1 LNHACQF
8 SILRRDIESERRP
21 DMKYLI
27 YIVLAI
33 MILIPPLQAIS
44 KSSAEAATIPTIS
57 IVSVV
62 ADQSV
67 TIRTHNYPANRTFT
81 VRMDV
86 RGDRA
91 IGGTVVG
98 TLESG
103 SGGTLTA
110 SYNIPENLRGIREI
124 AIRLDSTTGGYFS
137 YNWFVNPTSPA
148 TSTPGPSPTP
158 GTPVPTFTGIPTFS
172 IQSVVGGQ
180 SVTVLTRNF
189 PANRTFTVR
198 MDVRGDRA
206 IGGTVVGTLES
217 GAGGVLTATFNIPD
231 SLRSTRQIAIRMDST
246 TGGFFAYNWFHN
258 TTAGAP
264 GTPAPTRTPGPTPTP
279 GFTGIPSFRIQ
290 SVVRGTSVTIVT
302 NNFPAD
308 QTFTARMAVRGNR
321 AIGGTVV
328 GTLESGSGGTLTAT
342 FNIPESLRSTRQIAI
357 RLDSPAGFF
366 AYNWFY
372 NTTTP

>member
-1 LNHACQF
+1 
-8 SILRRDIESERRP
+8 
-21 DMKYLI
+21 MKYLI
-27 YIVLAI
+27 YILLAVL
-33 MILIPPLQAIS
+33 ILIPPLQAIS
-44 KSSAEAATIPTIS
+44 GSTAEAATIPTIS

-86 RGDRA
+86 RGNRA

-103 SGGTLTA
+103 SGGTLTGTF
-110 SYNIPENLRGIREI
+110 NIPESLRGTSQI

-137 YNWFVNPTSPA
+137 YNWFVNTTSPA
-148 TSTPGPSPTP
+148 PTPAP
-158 GTPVPTFTGIPTFS
+158 GTPAPTPFSGIPTFS
-172 IQSVVGGQ
+172 IQSVVAGQ

-198 MDVRGDRA
+198 MGAISTRA

-217 GAGGVLTATFNIPD
+217 GTGGALTATFNIPEG
-231 SLRSTRQIAIRMDST
+231 LRSNRQVAIRMDST
-246 TGGFFAYNWFHN
+246 TGGFFAYNWFYN
-258 TTAGAP
+258 ATAPAPAP
-264 GTPAPTRTPGPTPTP
+264 GTPAPTPIPGY
-279 GFTGIPSFRIQ
+279 TGIPTFRIQ
-290 SVVRGTSVTIVT
+290 SVVQGTSVTVRT
-302 NNFPAD
+302 NNFPPD
-308 QTFTARMAVRGNR
+308 QTFTARMDVRGNR
-321 AIGGTVV
+321 ALGGTVV
-328 GTLESGSGGTLTAT
+328 GTLESGTGGVLTAT